1 MSVTLDRTKFFT
13 LGGQEW
19 LSLCLFPKFHRLLSK
34 HTLRCVK
41 ARTLMKIVWGLI
53 LTIAVA
59 TIIIGANFTPEEVA
73 ADPILLGIAGTA
85 VAMGW
90 AALACFYMAVVSRD

>member
-1 MSVTLDRTKFFT
+1 MDCRVPFQSI
-13 LGGQEW
+13 
-19 LSLCLFPKFHRLLSK
+19 SLLSK
-34 HTLRCVK
+34 QAMYYMK
-41 ARTLMKIVWGLI
+41 EKYLMIIPWGLI
-53 LTIAVA
+53 FTIAVA

-90 AALACFYMAVVSRD
+90 AVLPCYIVALSKGE

>member
-1 MSVTLDRTKFFT
+1 MYYMK
-13 LGGQEW
+13 E
-19 LSLCLFPKFHRLLSK
+19 KY
-34 HTLRCVK
+34 
-41 ARTLMKIVWGLI
+41 LMIIPWGLI
-53 LTIAVA
+53 FTIAVA